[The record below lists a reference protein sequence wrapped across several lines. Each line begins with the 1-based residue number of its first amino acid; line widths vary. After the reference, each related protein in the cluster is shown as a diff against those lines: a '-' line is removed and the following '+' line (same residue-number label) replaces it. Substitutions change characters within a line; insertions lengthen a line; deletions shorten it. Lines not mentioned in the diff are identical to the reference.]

1 MFFVKMDVLQYIRK
15 PIESEMDTY
24 RQVFDSYMVHTNPLL
39 REVLATIANRKGKM
53 MRPMLT
59 LLAAKLIGGAVNEDS
74 IYAAATFEFFHT
86 ASLIHDDVVDE
97 SAERRGQESVNSAYS
112 NQVAVLVG
120 DFILA
125 NALRCA
131 AKTGSVDLVNSVSDA
146 AQSLSSGELL
156 QLHNVNN
163 QTIDEV
169 VYFDIIRNKTA
180 ALFAACAEAGAL
192 SVSSDKSVR
201 RIMAQFG
208 ENVGICFQIRDDI
221 LNVGI
226 CFQIRDDIF
235 DYSSDA
241 AIGKPTGNDMKEGKL
256 TLPVIHAVLV
266 SGSDEM
272 LALAR
277 KVKSR
282 MVSQAEIDTLV
293 EFTKANGGIE
303 YAEAVMNSYAQKA
316 KDLLASFPDSD
327 AKQALIAYVDYVI
340 DRSL

>member
-1 MFFVKMDVLQYIRK
+1 MFFEKMDVLLHIRK
-15 PIESEMDTY
+15 PIEAEMNTY
-24 RQVFDSYMVHTNPLL
+24 RAVFDSYMVHTNPLL
-39 REVLATIANRKGKM
+39 REVLATIASRKGKM

-59 LLAAKLIGGAVNEDS
+59 LLTAKMVGGAVNDNS
-74 IYAAATFEFFHT
+74 ILSAATFEFFHT

-97 SAERRGQESVNSAYS
+97 SAERRGQDSVNSAYS

-131 AKTGSVDLVNSVSDA
+131 AKTGSSDLVNSVSDA
-146 AQSLSSGELL
+146 AQCLSSGELL
-156 QLHNVNN
+156 QLHNVKNLA
-163 QTIDEV
+163 IDEA

-221 LNVGI
+221 
-226 CFQIRDDIF
+226 F
-235 DYSSDA
+235 DYSSNT

-256 TLPVIHAVLV
+256 TLPVIHAVLD
-266 SGSDEM
+266 SGSEDM

-303 YAEAVMNSYAQKA
+303 YAEMVMNSYAQKA
-316 KDLLASFPDSD
+316 KDLLDSFPDSD
-327 AKQALIAYVDYVI
+327 AKQALNAYVDYVI
-340 DRSL
+340 ARSL

>member
-1 MFFVKMDVLQYIRK
+1 MDYISLIKEPIKSEFEDFVDLFDSSLTHEDGMLGQALSYIRQ
-15 PIESEMDTY
+15 
-24 RQVFDSYMVHTNPLL
+24 R
-39 REVLATIANRKGKM
+39 AGKR
-53 MRPMLT
+53 MRPMLI
-59 LLAAKLIGGAVNEDS
+59 LLIAKNFGQVNETTQH
-74 IYAAATFEFFHT
+74 AAVGLELLHT
-86 ASLIHDDVVDE
+86 ASLVHDDVVDE
-97 SAERRGQESVNSAYS
+97 SAERRGQASVNATY
-112 NQVAVLVG
+112 NNKVAVLVG

-131 AKTGSVDLVNSVSDA
+131 AKTGSSDLVNSVSDA
-146 AQSLSSGELL
+146 AQCLSSGELL
-156 QLHNVNN
+156 QLHNVKNLA
-163 QTIDEV
+163 IDEA

-221 LNVGI
+221 
-226 CFQIRDDIF
+226 F
-235 DYSSDA
+235 DYSSNA

-256 TLPVIHAVLV
+256 TLPVIHAVLD
-266 SGSDEM
+266 SGSEDM

-303 YAEAVMNSYAQKA
+303 YAETVMNSYAQKA
-316 KDLLASFPDSD
+316 KDLLDSFPDSD
-327 AKQALIAYVDYVI
+327 AKQALNAYVDYVI
-340 DRSL
+340 ARSL

>member
-1 MFFVKMDVLQYIRK
+1 MFFVKMDVLQHIRK

-53 MRPMLT
+53 MRPILT

-221 LNVGI
+221 
-226 CFQIRDDIF
+226 F

-272 LALAR
+272 HALAR

>member
-1 MFFVKMDVLQYIRK
+1 LEKALTLQMFFVKMDVLQHIRK

-53 MRPMLT
+53 MRPILT

-221 LNVGI
+221 
-226 CFQIRDDIF
+226 F

-272 LALAR
+272 HALAR

>member
-1 MFFVKMDVLQYIRK
+1 MDVLQYIRK

-221 LNVGI
+221 
-226 CFQIRDDIF
+226 F

-272 LALAR
+272 HALAR

>member
-1 MFFVKMDVLQYIRK
+1 MFFVKMDVLQHIRK

-97 SAERRGQESVNSAYS
+97 SAERRGQESVNRAYS

-208 ENVGICFQIRDDI
+208 E
-221 LNVGI
+221 NVGI

>member
-53 MRPMLT
+53 MRPLLT

-97 SAERRGQESVNSAYS
+97 SAERRGQESVNSAFS

-208 ENVGICFQIRDDI
+208 E
-221 LNVGI
+221 NVGI

>member
-221 LNVGI
+221 
-226 CFQIRDDIF
+226 F

>member
-221 LNVGI
+221 
-226 CFQIRDDIF
+226 F

-327 AKQALIAYVDYVI
+327 AKQALIAYVAYVI

>member
-1 MFFVKMDVLQYIRK
+1 MFFVKMDVLQHIRK

-163 QTIDEV
+163 QTIGEV

-208 ENVGICFQIRDDI
+208 E
-221 LNVGI
+221 NVGI

>member
-1 MFFVKMDVLQYIRK
+1 MFFVKMDVLQHIRK

-53 MRPMLT
+53 MRPILT

-221 LNVGI
+221 
-226 CFQIRDDIF
+226 F

>member
-1 MFFVKMDVLQYIRK
+1 
-15 PIESEMDTY
+15 
-24 RQVFDSYMVHTNPLL
+24 
-39 REVLATIANRKGKM
+39 M
-53 MRPMLT
+53 MRPILT

-221 LNVGI
+221 
-226 CFQIRDDIF
+226 F